1 MGAGNAPMRPHRAAS
16 LSSPLSE
23 SHMGQMITKPDANPI
38 ISALANWIFLNG
50 GIGYFLMGQK
60 KKAIIA
66 LIICWVVGPITCGV
80 GMMCAWVF
88 AYDAYLLSQKL
99 QAGQSIGENE
109 NGLEFLNMIFK
120 D

>member
-1 MGAGNAPMRPHRAAS
+1 
-16 LSSPLSE
+16 
-23 SHMGQMITKPDANPI
+23 MGQMITKPDANPI